1 MNRLQELFNVN
12 YFIVS
17 QTNPHAIP
25 FVQRAQRQAVRRQ
38 VRRASHIIIIIII
51 IIVNSYSCVLY
62 ETPRHPL
69 RSARPAPGRTGG

>member
-1 MNRLQELFNVN
+1 MRCIRHDFDPRLAGVAARSLQSDLPMNRLQELFNVN

-38 VRRASHIIIIIII
+38 VPGCYFILYCYII
-51 IIVNSYSCVLY
+51 S
-62 ETPRHPL
+62 
-69 RSARPAPGRTGG
+69 